1 MAKNTCVNSVGQT
14 KLKPTTLL
22 AEQITPGGSAEH
34 ALHTWQTEVR
44 FSSLIFCA
52 CDLSFRQRCLL
63 YGFPASTPVIYIA
76 SAPQTVPGY
85 PDIYIIC

>member
-52 CDLSFRQRCLL
+52 CPSDNAAYSMAFQPRL
-63 YGFPASTPVIYIA
+63 P
-76 SAPQTVPGY
+76 
-85 PDIYIIC
+85 